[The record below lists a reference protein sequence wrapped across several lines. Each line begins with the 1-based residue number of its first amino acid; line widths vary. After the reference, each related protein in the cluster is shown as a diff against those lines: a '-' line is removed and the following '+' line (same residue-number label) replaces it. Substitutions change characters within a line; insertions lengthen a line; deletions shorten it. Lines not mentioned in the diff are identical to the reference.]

1 MFEPLRCRES
11 ARLDQLLRAM
21 AADLAG
27 RVIDLAHAEKRWPR
41 TMTVSLILVLE
52 RGRDGTEE
60 VRCSKRGPFLERAKG
75 GGLSAPDADGEMETG
90 KVAHAATRR
99 G

>member
-27 RVIDLAHAEKRWPR
+27 RVIDLGARGETMAE
-41 TMTVSLILVLE
+41 E
-52 RGRDGTEE
+52 Q
-60 VRCSKRGPFLERAKG
+60 
-75 GGLSAPDADGEMETG
+75 
-90 KVAHAATRR
+90 
-99 G
+99 